1 MRVGISFLHARGDGS
16 GAGIGYSRPMLH
28 TNNPSAAQTG
38 NPDALLSRELG
49 TRQLAANIFN
59 YTVGSG
65 IFALPAFAVLQLGSA
80 APLAYLACAI
90 IIGLVVMCFAEAGS
104 RVSATGGP
112 YAYVETALG
121 PMWGFVAGCLVLTTG
136 GSAAAGVANLV
147 ARSILTLVPDAQDWM
162 TPVLVVLLI
171 GTLMA
176 INYRGV
182 KTGARVIETVTVA
195 KLLPLLA
202 FVAIGIFFI
211 EPSNLVWSDV
221 PSAGSVLAT
230 AGVVM
235 FAFSGIE
242 GSLIP
247 SGEVKNPSKTV
258 PRAAF
263 LALGAATLLYLAI
276 QFVALGIMGT
286 ALAND
291 STTPLASAANAV
303 VGPAGRTVLVVG
315 AVISMFGYLSANVL
329 SEPRGVFAMSRDG
342 FLPRLLSSVHPA
354 FHTPHMAIV
363 VYGTVI
369 AGIALS
375 GTFETL
381 AKFANLAA
389 VLLYF
394 LCAVA
399 AFILRKRD
407 VRTDGEPFLAPG
419 GPFVPIATCLALT
432 WLFYET
438 VEPDEFVALMIVLA
452 VVFGLYYLRAWRLKV
467 QQPA

>member
-1 MRVGISFLHARGDGS
+1 
-16 GAGIGYSRPMLH
+16 
-28 TNNPSAAQTG
+28 
-38 NPDALLSRELG
+38 
-49 TRQLAANIFN
+49 
-59 YTVGSG
+59 VGSG

-80 APLAYLACAI
+80 APLAYLACAV

-147 ARSILTLVPDAQDWM
+147 ARSILTLVPHAQDWM

-230 AGVVM
+230 AGVVL

-303 VGPAGRTVLVVG
+303 VGPVGRTVLVVG

-354 FHTPHMAIV
+354 FHTPHLAII
-363 VYGTVI
+363 VYGTAI

-399 AFILRKRD
+399 AFILRKKD

-419 GPFVPIATCLALT
+419 GPFVPIAACLALT

-452 VVFGLYYLRAWRLKV
+452 VVFALYFLRAWRLKI

>member
-1 MRVGISFLHARGDGS
+1 
-16 GAGIGYSRPMLH
+16 MLH
-28 TNNPSAAQTG
+28 TNHPSAAQTG

-80 APLAYLACAI
+80 APLAYLACAV

-147 ARSILTLVPDAQDWM
+147 ARSILTLVPHAQDWM

-230 AGVVM
+230 AGVVL

-303 VGPAGRTVLVVG
+303 VGPVGRTVLVVG

-354 FHTPHMAIV
+354 FHTPHLAII
-363 VYGTVI
+363 VYGTAI

-399 AFILRKRD
+399 AFILRKKD

-419 GPFVPIATCLALT
+419 GPFVPIAACLALT

-452 VVFGLYYLRAWRLKV
+452 VVFALYFLRAWRLKI

>member
-1 MRVGISFLHARGDGS
+1 MHD
-16 GAGIGYSRPMLH
+16 
-28 TNNPSAAQTG
+28 TNNVQRASGG

-49 TRQLAANIFN
+49 TRQLAATIFN

-65 IFALPAFAVLQLGSA
+65 IFVLPALAVANLGTA
-80 APLAYLACAI
+80 APLAYVACAI

-112 YAYVETALG
+112 YAYVETAMG
-121 PMWGFVAGCLVLTTG
+121 PFVGFIAGCLVLTTG
-136 GSAAAGVANLV
+136 TSAAGAVVGKVVDVLLKQVPGAPAWAGRVL
-147 ARSILTLVPDAQDWM
+147 ILLFVSTLV
-162 TPVLVVLLI
+162 
-171 GTLMA
+171 A

-182 KTGARVIETVTVA
+182 KTGARVIEAVTVA

-202 FVAIGIFFI
+202 FVGIGVFFI
-211 EPSNLVWSDV
+211 DPANLAWTAV
-221 PSAGSVLAT
+221 PDMSAVLGT
-230 AGVVM
+230 AGIVI

-291 STTPLASAANAV
+291 ATTPLASAAAS
-303 VGPAGRTVLVVG
+303 VGGSPARTVLVLG
-315 AVISMFGYLSANVL
+315 AAISMFGYLSANVL
-329 SEPRGVFAMSRDG
+329 SEPRGLFAFSRDR
-342 FLPRLLSSVHPA
+342 FLPKIFSSVHPR
-354 FHTPHMAIV
+354 FHTPYFAIL
-363 VYGTVI
+363 VYGVLVAT
-369 AGIALS
+369 IALS

-381 AKFANLAA
+381 TVFANLAA
-389 VLLYF
+389 LMLYF
-394 LCAVA
+394 LCAIA
-399 AFILRKRD
+399 AYVLRKRD
-407 VRTDGEPFLAPG
+407 VRTDGKPFLAPG
-419 GPFVPIATCLALT
+419 GPLVPVATCLSLA

-438 VEPDEFVALMIVLA
+438 VTLEQFKWLAGVLALIVALYA
-452 VVFGLYYLRAWRLKV
+452 VRAIRSRM
-467 QQPA
+467 AAATAA

>member
-1 MRVGISFLHARGDGS
+1 
-16 GAGIGYSRPMLH
+16 MLD
-28 TNNPSAAQTG
+28 TNNASLNGTATHTVGPTG

-49 TRQLAANIFN
+49 TRQLAATIFN

-65 IFALPAFAVLQLGSA
+65 IFVLPAFAVLQLGSA
-80 APLAYLACAI
+80 APLAYVACAI

-121 PMWGFVAGCLVLTTG
+121 PMWGFVAGCLVVATG
-136 GSAAAGVANLV
+136 TSAAGAVSSVL
-147 ARSILTLVPDAQDWM
+147 ARSILTLVPDASIWVNRALIV
-162 TPVLVVLLI
+162 VLVS
-171 GTLMA
+171 TLVG

-182 KTGARVIETVTVA
+182 KTGARVIEIVTIA

-202 FVAIGIFFI
+202 FVFIGLFLI
-211 EPSNLVWSDV
+211 EPSILAWTAV
-221 PSAGSVLAT
+221 PDAGAVLGT
-230 AGVVM
+230 AGIVI

-276 QFVALGIMGT
+276 QFVALGILGT
-286 ALAND
+286 ALAED
-291 STTPLASAANAV
+291 RTTPLASAAGAV
-303 VGPAGRTVLVVG
+303 VGPTGRTILVAG
-315 AVISMFGYLSANVL
+315 AVISMVGYLSANVL
-329 SEPRGVFAMSRDG
+329 SEPRGLFAMSRDH
-342 FLPRLLSSVHPA
+342 FLPRILASVHPT
-354 FHTPHMAIV
+354 FHTPHKAIV
-363 VYGTVI
+363 IYGVMV
-369 AGIALS
+369 ACIALS
-375 GTFETL
+375 GTYETL
-381 AKFANLAA
+381 TIFANLSA
-389 VLLYF
+389 LMLYF

-399 AFILRKRD
+399 AYVLRQKD

-419 GPFVPIATCLALT
+419 GPLVPIVTCLSLA

-438 VEPDEFVALMIVLA
+438 VSRDQFIALLIVLV
-452 VVFGLYYLRAWRLKV
+452 VVFARYLMRAVRL
-467 QQPA
+467 

>member
-1 MRVGISFLHARGDGS
+1 MHDTNNVPR
-16 GAGIGYSRPMLH
+16 GAG
-28 TNNPSAAQTG
+28 G

-49 TRQLAANIFN
+49 TRQLAATIFN

-65 IFALPAFAVLQLGSA
+65 IFVMPALAVANLGTA

-121 PMWGFVAGCLVLTTG
+121 PFVGFIAGCLVLTTG
-136 GSAAAGVANLV
+136 TSAAGAVVGIVADSL
-147 ARSILTLVPDAQDWM
+147 LKLVPGAAGW
-162 TPVLVVLLI
+162 TGPVVIVLLVVLLVS
-171 GTLMA
+171 

-182 KTGARVIETVTVA
+182 KTGARVIEVVTVA

-202 FVAIGIFFI
+202 FVGIGVFFV
-211 EPSNLVWSDV
+211 EPANLVWTAV
-221 PSAGSVLAT
+221 PDMSVVLGT
-230 AGVVM
+230 AGIVI

-247 SGEVKNPSKTV
+247 SGEVKNPAKTV

-286 ALAND
+286 DLAND
-291 STTPLASAANAV
+291 ETTPLASAAGSVA
-303 VGPAGRTVLVVG
+303 GPIARTVLVVG
-315 AVISMFGYLSANVL
+315 AAISMFGYLSANVL
-329 SEPRGVFAMSRDG
+329 SEPRGLFAFSRDG
-342 FLPRLLSSVHPA
+342 FLPKVFSFVHPR
-354 FHTPHMAIV
+354 FHTPHFAIV
-363 VYGTVI
+363 VYGALVAT
-369 AGIALS
+369 IALS
-375 GTFETL
+375 GTYKTL
-381 AKFANLAA
+381 TVFANLSA
-389 VLLYF
+389 LMLYF
-394 LCAVA
+394 LCAIA
-399 AFILRKRD
+399 AYVLRKRD

-419 GPFVPIATCLALT
+419 GALVPVATCLSLT

-438 VEPDEFVALMIVLA
+438 VKFDQFKWLAGVLALIVALYA
-452 VVFGLYYLRAWRLKV
+452 VRAIRLRKA
-467 QQPA
+467 AATTA

>member
-1 MRVGISFLHARGDGS
+1 MHD
-16 GAGIGYSRPMLH
+16 
-28 TNNPSAAQTG
+28 TNNPVSSQAG

-49 TRQLAANIFN
+49 TRQLAATIFN

-65 IFALPAFAVLQLGSA
+65 IFVLPAFAVLQLGSA

-121 PMWGFVAGCLVLTTG
+121 PMWGFVAGCLVVATG
-136 GSAAAGVANLV
+136 TSAAAGVCNVL
-147 ARSILTLVPDAQDWM
+147 ARSILTLAPGTTVWANRAVIL
-162 TPVLVVLLI
+162 VLVAALVS
-171 GTLMA
+171 

-182 KTGARVIETVTVA
+182 KTGARVIETITVA

-202 FVAIGIFFI
+202 FVGIGVFFI
-211 EPSNLVWSDV
+211 DPSNLAWTHV
-221 PSAGSVLAT
+221 PEASQVLGT
-230 AGVVM
+230 AGIVI

-276 QFVALGIMGT
+276 QFVALGILGT

-291 STTPLASAANAV
+291 RTTPLASAADAI
-303 VGPAGRTVLVVG
+303 VGPTGRTILVVG
-315 AVISMFGYLSANVL
+315 AVISMFGYLSANIL
-329 SEPRGVFAMSRDG
+329 SEPRGLFAMARDR
-342 FLPRLLSSVHPA
+342 FMPRILMAVHPT
-354 FHTPHMAIV
+354 FHTPHKAIV
-363 VYGTVI
+363 IYGVI
-369 AGIALS
+369 VASIALS
-375 GTFETL
+375 GTYETL
-381 AKFANLAA
+381 TIFANLSA
-389 VLLYF
+389 LMLYF

-399 AFILRKRD
+399 AYVLRQKD
-407 VRTDGEPFLAPG
+407 VRSDGEPFLTPG
-419 GPFVPIATCLALT
+419 GPLVPIATCLSLS

-438 VEPDEFVALMIVLA
+438 VTTDQFIALAIVLV
-452 VVFGLYYLRAWRLKV
+452 VVFVLYGLRAWRLKA
-467 QQPA
+467 QQTA

>member
-1 MRVGISFLHARGDGS
+1 
-16 GAGIGYSRPMLH
+16 MLH